1 MYEVQMR
8 ALTIDRLSGA
18 FALLFSLAALLLIV
32 IGYLQPPQPPPT
44 DEGTLAHLFQLSVVL
59 FVPAL
64 LFVTTADRRHP
75 RTARRSSSRASWHLR
90 SLSSASTSAS
100 TATGTA
106 EDARARSRPSAH
118 RWPSRPAR
126 RRR

>member
-1 MYEVQMR
+1 MP

-18 FALLFSLAALLLIV
+18 SALLFSFAALLLIV

-64 LFVTTADRRHP
+64 LLFVTTADWRHP
-75 RTARRSSSRASWHLR
+75 R
-90 SLSSASTSAS
+90 SSAALVIACVVAVTLAFVGLYIGEHGSWY
-100 TATGTA
+100 
-106 EDARARSRPSAH
+106 R
-118 RWPSRPAR
+118 
-126 RRR
+126 